1 MKLATV
7 GTSFI
12 SDIFIQAL
20 QEEPAFTLDT
30 IYSRS
35 HDKAKAFADK
45 YSVHRIMTQWEELLN
60 SDVDVV
66 YVASPND
73 LHFSQSLE
81 LLRAGKHVI
90 CEKPF
95 VSNHKEFVE
104 LMKVVEETQHFC
116 FDAIMPMHL
125 PNMNVIEDTL
135 PLLGN
140 VHLMSSTMAQYSSRY
155 NLLLDGQIA
164 NIFDP
169 QHAGGALMDLGVY
182 PVTLA
187 VRLFG
192 KPNSVHYV
200 AHQHD
205 NGIDLFGVLTL
216 QYPDTL
222 VSCTIGKNSEAS
234 NMTIISG
241 EKGCISIPSQPS
253 QLREVNLTQGKIQ
266 STIGVDQH
274 PNGMVY
280 EIQAFAKAIQT
291 QDWNS
296 YHEWMSITQ
305 EVLSIL
311 DKARSQIHLVFPKD

>member
-20 QEEPAFTLDT
+20 HEEPRFTLDT

-45 YSVHRIMTQWEELLN
+45 YGVGRIMTQWEDLLK
-60 SDVDVV
+60 SDVEVV
-66 YVASPND
+66 YLASPND
-73 LHFSQSLE
+73 LHFSQSIE

-104 LMKVVEETQHFC
+104 LMKVVEETHRFC

-125 PNMNVIEDTL
+125 PNMKVIEETL
-135 PLLGN
+135 PTLGN

-155 NLLLDGQIA
+155 NLLLEGNIA

-192 KPNSVHYV
+192 KPTSIHYV
-200 AHQHD
+200 AHQHS

-216 QYPDTL
+216 QYPNTL

-234 NMTIISG
+234 NVTIISG

-253 QLREVNLTQGKIQ
+253 QLREVTLIQGKNQQ
-266 STIGVDQH
+266 SIGLEQH

-280 EIQAFAKAIQT
+280 EIQAFANAIQNN
-291 QDWNS
+291 DWKS
-296 YHEWMSITQ
+296 YHAWMSITQ
-305 EVLSIL
+305 DVLSIL
-311 DKARSQIHLVFPKD
+311 DEARSQIHLVFPKD